1 MKHYVTE
8 DKKEHYVTG
17 GQCDMAKTYT
27 LQGPIILENLNNVDA
42 LTFVGTVINAIP
54 SYSMGTA
61 SLHMR
66 AQGPAGATTTTIE
79 GTSTDELKA
88 GLATAQKAPKA
99 PEDISY
105 DIIGRVNLVGL
116 SLEDGIQVIEAA
128 MNAIPGDSLV
138 VTGMV
143 AQQENA

>member
-1 MKHYVTE
+1 
-8 DKKEHYVTG
+8 
-17 GQCDMAKTYT
+17 MAKTYS
-27 LQGPIILENLNNVDA
+27 LNGPIILENLSNVDA
-42 LTFVGTVINAIP
+42 LTFCGTVINAIP
-54 SYSMGTA
+54 SYSMGSA

-66 AQGPAGATTTTIE
+66 AQGPAGQNHDISGKSVE
-79 GTSTDELKA
+79 QLKA
-88 GLATAQKAPKA
+88 ALAKAEKAPKA

-105 DIIGRVNLVGL
+105 DIMGLVKLVGL

-143 AQQENA
+143 AQEETA